1 MFQPVLERSQRP
13 HLGVASIILPVL
25 LLIVSPP
32 AISSPGP
39 VEGPAAV
46 MGKLARW
53 DLEGARRVLAGLP
66 ESGDPRMTWLRGT
79 VDFYSGRY
87 GEALRHFEKAAGELE
102 STPETASMVDLA
114 RSTREMSRRLTSFE
128 SEHFVLFVDESRDWI
143 LVEPALETLESAYRS
158 LGEWLGSFP
167 ESKVRVEIIPSAEDF
182 EDVSSLSRSEIETAG
197 AVGICKFNKIMLLS
211 PRLLLRGYAWRDSLA
226 HEYIHYLLVLLTA
239 NRAPIWLQE
248 GVARYGESL
257 WRSGRSL
264 YLQKREESLLARAL
278 SANSLVPFERMD
290 PSLVKLSSMEEVSLA
305 FAQCALAV
313 DFLIETWKEKS
324 LHRLLEVL
332 SVGAYGETDA
342 ALRRSIGIGM
352 EAFERRWRDYARAQ
366 NFREVAGLVVPGH
379 KVRSETA
386 DDEVEAW
393 DLRAWQ
399 PLEAQRHLRLGTM
412 LRLRG
417 HSRAGLKEYLRA
429 LKISPASPYVIN
441 KVGLALLDL
450 SRADEA
456 AERFR
461 EAVAIHPDYGS
472 SYVNLAVAH
481 KVNKAWS
488 DSRRALEKA
497 LDINPFNPYVW
508 RDLGSVLMQVGD
520 REGAVL
526 SWRAALRLNP
536 SDAELRRLLGGHG
549 R

>member
-1 MFQPVLERSQRP
+1 MERSQRL
-13 HLGVASIILPVL
+13 HIGVTSITLTL
-25 LLIVSPP
+25 LLFTLSPP
-32 AISSPGP
+32 TLSSPGP
-39 VEGPAAV
+39 AGGPAAV
-46 MGKLARW
+46 MEKLARW
-53 DLEGARRVLAGLP
+53 DLEQARKVLAGLP

-87 GEALRHFEKAAGELE
+87 GEALGHFEKAAGELE
-102 STPETASMVDLA
+102 STPERASMIDLA

-128 SEHFVLFVDESRDWI
+128 SEHFVLFADENRDWI
-143 LVEPALETLESAYRS
+143 LIEPALETLESAYRS
-158 LGEWLGSFP
+158 LGGWLKHFP
-167 ESKVRVEIIPSAEDF
+167 ESKVRVEIVPSAEDF
-182 EDVSSLSRSEIETAG
+182 EGVSSLSRSEIETAG

-211 PRLLLRGYAWRDSLA
+211 PRLLMRGYAWRDSLA

-239 NRAPIWLQE
+239 NHAPIWLQE

-257 WRSGRSL
+257 WRSERSL
-264 YLQKREESLLARAL
+264 YMQKREESLLARAV
-278 SANSLVPFERMD
+278 STNSLVPFEKMD
-290 PSLVKLSSMEEVSLA
+290 PSLVRLSSMEEVSLA

-313 DFLIETWKEKS
+313 DFLVGTWKEES
-324 LHRLLEVL
+324 LHRLLEAL
-332 SVGAYGETDA
+332 SAEAYGETDS
-342 ALRRSIGIGM
+342 ALRRSIGIGL
-352 EAFERRWRDYARAQ
+352 EAFERRWRDYAREQ

-379 KVRSETA
+379 KVRSEAA
-386 DDEVEAW
+386 DNEVEAW

-399 PLEAQRHLRLGTM
+399 PQEAQGHLRLGTM

-429 LKISPASPYVIN
+429 LEISPASPYVIN

-450 SRADEA
+450 SRAEEA
-456 AERFR
+456 AGRFR
-461 EAVAIHPDYGS
+461 EAIAIHPDYGS
-472 SYVNLAVAH
+472 SYVNLAAAH
-481 KVNKAWS
+481 QVKEAWS
-488 DSRRALEKA
+488 DARRALEKA

-508 RDLGSVLMQVGD
+508 KDLGSVLMQVGD

-536 SDAELRRLLGGHG
+536 ADGELRRLLGGHG